1 MSMSLRQYHHETSYQ
16 REGMTGHFLDWENQ
30 PTVYKPYP
38 GIEPL
43 LLPRDISLPEVNLSS
58 LLKGERPPEE
68 GTRSLDINR
77 LSQILQLTYSLTSK
91 VRHPGGEFY
100 YRSAASAGALYPTE
114 IYVATHDVSGLENGL
129 YHFTI
134 AHHGLSPLRKGNFSQ
149 QILRMMMPGKE
160 EVPALTFFLSAIFF
174 RSAWKYRD
182 RSYRY
187 HLLDTGHV
195 IENLILAL
203 KSLVLPTI
211 VSYDFNDDAANQFLS
226 FDGTK
231 EVSLAI
237 AHIIGA
243 RSPQKEGAQ
252 EPVDLSEDC
261 KKASRVAQKEIDY
274 PRVREIHA
282 AGAKVNSVEASGSEM
297 IHDLGVSPETWEEI
311 SFSTRWPETRN
322 HSESVLLR
330 RSRRNYVAEPISQ
343 DCLTALLNSICT
355 PEFEAAA
362 RLSEYASTVGT
373 GFLLGSAE
381 GRTSGF
387 YLVDT
392 SSPKLGIVKP
402 GSLNEKMSRIC
413 LDQAWLANAAIHF
426 LFMTNA
432 EALDR
437 RWGARGYRYA
447 MMTAGRIGERLYL
460 VATSL
465 GLGCCGIGAFYD
477 EEAAELLGLN
487 NESRLL
493 YLVAVGPVKTKEQ

>member
-1 MSMSLRQYHHETSYQ
+1 MPMSLRQYHHETSYRRQ
-16 REGMTGHFLDWENQ
+16 VMTGHSLDWENQ
-30 PTVYKPYP
+30 PTVYKAYP
-38 GIEPL
+38 GIKPL
-43 LLPRDISLPEVNLSS
+43 FLPRDISLPEVNLSS
-58 LLKGERPPEE
+58 LFKGERPPEE
-68 GTRSLDINR
+68 GTRSVDINR

-91 VRHPGGEFY
+91 ARHPGGEFY

-129 YHFTI
+129 YHFAI
-134 AHHGLSPLRKGNFSQ
+134 AHHGFSPLRKGSFSQ
-149 QILRMMMPGKE
+149 QILRMTTPEKE
-160 EVPALTFFLSAIFF
+160 EVPVLTFFLSAIFF

-203 KSLVLPTI
+203 KSLVFPTI
-211 VSYDFNDDAANQFLS
+211 VSYDFNDNAANQFLG
-226 FDGTK
+226 FDETK

-237 AHIIGA
+237 AHTFGA
-243 RSPQKEGAQ
+243 HSSLKEGAQ
-252 EPVDLSEDC
+252 EPGDLSNDC
-261 KKASRVAQKEIDY
+261 KKTSRVAKKEIDY
-274 PRVREIHA
+274 PLVREIHA
-282 AGAKVNSVEASGSEM
+282 AGIKVSSMAASGSEM
-297 IHDLGVSPETWEEI
+297 IHDLGISPETWEQI
-311 SFSTRWPETRN
+311 SFSTRWPETGN
-322 HSESVLLR
+322 HSESVSSR
-330 RSRRNYVAEPISQ
+330 RSRRNYVAEPISE
-343 DCLTALLNSICT
+343 DCFTALLNSICT

-362 RLSEYASTVGT
+362 GLSEYADTIGT

-381 GRTSGF
+381 GLGSGF
-387 YLVDT
+387 YLVDP
-392 SSPKLGIVKP
+392 SSLKLGMVKP

-413 LDQAWLANAAIHF
+413 LNQAWLANAALHF

-493 YLVAVGPVKTKEQ
+493 YLVAVGPIKTKEQ

>member
-1 MSMSLRQYHHETSYQ
+1 MTVSLGEYHQETSYQ
-16 REGMTGHFLDWENQ
+16 RQAMTGHSLDWENQ
-30 PTVYKPYP
+30 PTVYKAYP

-77 LSQILQLTYSLTSK
+77 LSRILQLTYSLTSK
-91 VRHPGGEFY
+91 ARHPGGEFY

-129 YHFTI
+129 YHFAI
-134 AHHGLSPLRKGNFSQ
+134 AHHGLSLLRKGSFSQ
-149 QILRMMMPGKE
+149 QILRMMTPGKE

-203 KSLVLPTI
+203 KSLHLPTI
-211 VSYDFNDDAANQFLS
+211 VSYDFNDDAANQFLG
-226 FDGTK
+226 FDGKK
-231 EVSLAI
+231 EISLASAYI
-237 AHIIGA
+237 FGE
-243 RSPQKEGAQ
+243 RSPQKESAKQ
-252 EPVDLSEDC
+252 PVDLSEDC
-261 KKASRVAQKEIDY
+261 KEASRVSQNEIDY

-282 AGAKVNSVEASGSEM
+282 AGTKVNLMEASGFEM
-297 IHDLGVSPETWEEI
+297 IHDLGVSPKTWEQI

-322 HSESVLLR
+322 HAESVLLR
-330 RSRRNYVAEPISQ
+330 RSRRNYVAKPISQ

-355 PEFEAAA
+355 PEFESAAG
-362 RLSEYASTVGT
+362 LSEYAGTIGT

-381 GRTSGF
+381 GLGSGF
-387 YLVDT
+387 YLVD
-392 SSPKLGIVKP
+392 SSSSKLGMVKP
-402 GSLNEKMSRIC
+402 GSFNEKMSRIC
-413 LDQAWLANAAIHF
+413 LDQAWLASAALHF
-426 LFMTNA
+426 LFMTNT

-460 VATSL
+460 AATSL

-477 EEAAELLGLN
+477 GEAAELLGLN
-487 NESRLL
+487 NHSRML